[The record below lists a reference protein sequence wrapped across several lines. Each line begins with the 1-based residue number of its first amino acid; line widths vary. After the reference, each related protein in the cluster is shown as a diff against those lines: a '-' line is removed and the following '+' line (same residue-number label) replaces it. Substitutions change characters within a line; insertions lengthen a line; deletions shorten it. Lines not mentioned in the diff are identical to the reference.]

1 MYILI
6 QLIVNII
13 AVRLLPKK
21 TFPKYIAFSLFIFP
35 LIYFLYITQA
45 GGLIDSGF
53 KGITLDITDLSS
65 MQFYVIISVIILI
78 QIAFGKYHTLLYT
91 SKSDE

>member
-21 TFPKYIAFSLFIFP
+21 TFPKYIAFSYFLFP
-35 LIYFLYITQA
+35 LIYFLYVTQP

-53 KGITLDITDLSS
+53 TGFALDITILSS
-65 MQFYVIISVIILI
+65 MQFYLRISVIILI
-78 QIAFGKYHTLLYT
+78 QIVFGK
-91 SKSDE
+91 